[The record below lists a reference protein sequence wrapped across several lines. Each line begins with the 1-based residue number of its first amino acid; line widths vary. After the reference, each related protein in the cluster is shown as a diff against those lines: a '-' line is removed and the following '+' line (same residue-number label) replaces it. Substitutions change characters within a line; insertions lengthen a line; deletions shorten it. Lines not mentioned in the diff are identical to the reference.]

1 MPPPRN
7 RREDTKRNLKE
18 KKLPD
23 NAHPLYRVEFVFK
36 FTQLMSE
43 CTGTIGCTLASPWL
57 YKPGSTVVGSVAM
70 IEVCGGEDGKMG
82 SVLLALA
89 VRR

>member
-1 MPPPRN
+1 MPP
-7 RREDTKRNLKE
+7 ETEE
-18 KKLPD
+18 KTQKKISKKKNLPD

-43 CTGTIGCTLASPWL
+43 CTGTIGCALASPWL